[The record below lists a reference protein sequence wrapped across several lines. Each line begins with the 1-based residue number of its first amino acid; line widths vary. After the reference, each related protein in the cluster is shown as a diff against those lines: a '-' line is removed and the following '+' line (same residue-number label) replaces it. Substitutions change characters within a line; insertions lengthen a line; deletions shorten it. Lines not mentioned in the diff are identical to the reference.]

1 MASSGATDEDDT
13 ILRDVMVAAVS
24 KTTLRQIALKMQT
37 TRELPLSEDPVKAI
51 DVRAHR
57 QTPHDTQPTDVLRHL
72 IVERNLTADSRLVD
86 DQGGGRT
93 SCGTTMGRVTAR
105 TRKTFKGAHQMGS
118 AVPTVLPPYAGRSLS
133 TDADARQPAS
143 AGRVSQFTAP

>member
-1 MASSGATDEDDT
+1 VASPGGKDEDDT

-57 QTPHDTQPTDVLRHL
+57 QTPHDTQPTEVLRHL
-72 IVERNLTADSRLVD
+72 IVERNLTADSRLVGSLH
-86 DQGGGRT
+86 GGT
-93 SCGTTMGRVTAR
+93 SR
-105 TRKTFKGAHQMGS
+105 
-118 AVPTVLPPYAGRSLS
+118 AGRRW
-133 TDADARQPAS
+133 AE
-143 AGRVSQFTAP
+143 